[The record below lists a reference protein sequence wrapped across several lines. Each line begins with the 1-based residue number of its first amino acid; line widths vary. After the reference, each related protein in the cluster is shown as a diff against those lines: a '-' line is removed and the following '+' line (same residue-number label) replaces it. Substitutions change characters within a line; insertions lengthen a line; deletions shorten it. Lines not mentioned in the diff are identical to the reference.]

1 MDFGLSFHVLSL
13 SEVELDSFAGRGIVL
28 SSMMLLI
35 RSCGLKRSLFILYV
49 QEHNRTKF
57 EG

>member
-1 MDFGLSFHVLSL
+1 MDFGLSSHVLSL
-13 SEVELDSFAGRGIVL
+13 SEVALDSFAGRGIVL
-28 SSMMLLI
+28 SRMMLLI
-35 RSCGLKRSLFILYV
+35 RSFGLKKSLFVLYV